1 MSDSNQ
7 DNQTPSQEEEKQA
20 APAASSTPGRSDSR
34 GGDRNAAKAFYRAM
48 YAGAEPDP
56 QDFGMKVD
64 KEEEYAARERAA
76 TEALAK
82 RMEAEVAELEKKA
95 SDAESLYKRLAADF
109 ENYRKRMAREREEF
123 QALGI
128 QKAIETMLPAL
139 DDMDL
144 AKANLGKTSDPK
156 AMLDSLNMVYNRFT
170 KCLEQIGIKQL
181 DVIGA
186 QFDPKFHE
194 PVQQVVTSEVP
205 DGAVFQ
211 QLRPGYVYGDKVLR
225 PSLVNVA
232 TAPPE
237 GMEPVA
243 DEVQAQAE
251 EQAVEYEQEQPVY
264 EEQIEQGEQVQY
276 EEAPAEEYVEQE
288 VAVESQDEAQVNHS
302 STQDIVPYEEGEAE
316 AAVEAAVEVD
326 ASEGEEIFGD
336 ISAEDNPQVVESV
349 SNKSASAPPADE

>member
-1 MSDSNQ
+1 
-7 DNQTPSQEEEKQA
+7 
-20 APAASSTPGRSDSR
+20 
-34 GGDRNAAKAFYRAM
+34 M

-56 QDFGMKVD
+56 EDFGMKVD

-82 RMEAEVAELEKKA
+82 RMEGEMAELEKKA
-95 SDAESLYKRLAADF
+95 ADAESLNKRLAADF
-109 ENYRKRMAREREEF
+109 DNYRKRMAREREEF

-170 KCLEQIGIKQL
+170 KCLEMIGIKQL
-181 DVIGA
+181 DVIGTP
-186 QFDPKFHE
+186 FDPKFHE
-194 PVQQVVTSEVP
+194 PVQQIVTAEVP

-211 QLRPGYVYGDKVLR
+211 QLRPGYIYNDKVLR

-237 GMEPVA
+237 GS
-243 DEVQAQAE
+243 
-251 EQAVEYEQEQPVY
+251 
-264 EEQIEQGEQVQY
+264 
-276 EEAPAEEYVEQE
+276 EAPVEASVETSAELGPEENQE
-288 VAVESQDEAQVNHS
+288 VPHT
-302 STQDIVPYEEGEAE
+302 STQDLEPYSVEENVGEVHDITDSVE
-316 AAVEAAVEVD
+316 SIDAVDEV
-326 ASEGEEIFGD
+326 SG
-336 ISAEDNPQVVESV
+336 EDNPQAVES
-349 SNKSASAPPADE
+349 APEREE

>member
-243 DEVQAQAE
+243 DEVQAPVE

-264 EEQIEQGEQVQY
+264 EEQGEQVQY
-276 EEAPAEEYVEQE
+276 EEAPAQEYVEE
-288 VAVESQDEAQVNHS
+288 AVVEQLESQEEAQVNHS

-336 ISAEDNPQVVESV
+336 ISSEDNPQVVESV
-349 SNKSASAPPADE
+349 SKSATQDE

>member
-20 APAASSTPGRSDSR
+20 APAAAPARSDSR

-56 QDFGMKVD
+56 QDFGIKVD

-156 AMLDSLNMVYNRFT
+156 AMLDSLNMVYNRFA

-237 GMEPVA
+237 GYEAEPEQFEQAPEEVA
-243 DEVQAQAE
+243 AE
-251 EQAVEYEQEQPVY
+251 EPVY
-264 EEQIEQGEQVQY
+264 EEQAQYDEQAQY
-276 EEAPAEEYVEQE
+276 EEAPEQEYAEEASVEE
-288 VAVESQDEAQVNHS
+288 VEANNHS
-302 STQDIVPYEEGEAE
+302 STQDMLPYEEGEAE
-316 AAVEAAVEVD
+316 AAVEVPVEVEG
-326 ASEGEEIFGD
+326 SEGEEIFGD
-336 ISAEDNPQVVESV
+336 ISADDNPQVVESV
-349 SNKSASAPPADE
+349 SNKSTSAPPQDE